1 MDALEIYKISHH
13 LSGGIV
19 RVSRPA
25 GLVQRVHHADHLL
38 ASDTHAVDT
47 QRHHH
52 DREGQGDH
60 DAEWLTSS
68 WDQSIVSMVT
78 LDEDDLTQ

>member
-1 MDALEIYKISHH
+1 MDGLEINKMYDH
-13 LSGGIV
+13 LGGGIV
-19 RVSRPA
+19 WVSRPA

-38 ASDTHAVDT
+38 ASDTHTVDT

-68 WDQSIVSMVT
+68 WDQSINSMVT